1 VTDGID
7 LGRQAFE
14 RQVWGDAFRNLSAA
28 DIEHPLGLEDLER
41 LAVAAYLVGRGEDSV
56 EAWTRAHKD
65 CARHGDVAHAVRCAF
80 WLAFGLLNKGELARG
95 GGWVDRAQRL
105 LDDASLDCVE
115 RGYLRYLT
123 ALRAIFE
130 GDGATA
136 QATFGPACE
145 IGGRFGDAELVT
157 LARVGVGRCLIYLGE
172 VAAGVGLLDEAMVAV
187 TAREVS
193 PIAVGDVYCTLIEA
207 CQELLDLRRVE
218 EWTTALSHWC
228 ESQPDLV
235 LYRGQCLIHRSEI
248 MMLHGTWPDAME
260 EAVRAC
266 ERLADEPAVG
276 AAFYQLAELHRT
288 RGNFEK
294 AEAGYRR
301 ANQFGREPQPGLA
314 LLRLSQGHVDRASV
328 AIRRVV
334 DEAEDPMRRAQ
345 VLGAYV
351 EIVLMSGDVVAARAA
366 ADELSMIAAEM
377 NAPFLRAQAQR
388 CAGAVLLADGDARAA
403 LGVLREAWRGWRE
416 LNAPYEAAR
425 VRVLIGLACRALGDD
440 DSAEMELDAARSVF
454 QQLEAA
460 PELARVEELSGITS
474 VAPAGGLTAREVQVL
489 ALVATGKTNRAI
501 ATDLFISEKTVAHH
515 VSNIFT
521 KLRLSSR
528 SAATAY
534 AYEHDLV

>member
-1 VTDGID
+1 
-7 LGRQAFE
+7 
-14 RQVWGDAFRNLSAA
+14 
-28 DIEHPLGLEDLER
+28 
-41 LAVAAYLVGRGEDSV
+41 
-56 EAWTRAHKD
+56 
-65 CARHGDVAHAVRCAF
+65 
-80 WLAFGLLNKGELARG
+80 
-95 GGWVDRAQRL
+95 
-105 LDDASLDCVE
+105 
-115 RGYLRYLT
+115 
-123 ALRAIFE
+123 
-130 GDGATA
+130 
-136 QATFGPACE
+136 
-145 IGGRFGDAELVT
+145 
-157 LARVGVGRCLIYLGE
+157 
-172 VAAGVGLLDEAMVAV
+172 
-187 TAREVS
+187 
-193 PIAVGDVYCTLIEA
+193 
-207 CQELLDLRRVE
+207 
-218 EWTTALSHWC
+218 
-228 ESQPDLV
+228 
-235 LYRGQCLIHRSEI
+235 

-301 ANQFGREPQPGLA
+301 ANQFGREPQPGLT

-334 DEAEDPMRRAQ
+334 DEAEDHMRRAQ

-351 EIVLMSGDVVAARAA
+351 EIVLTSGDVVAAGAA

-501 ATDLFISEKTVAHH
+501 AADLFISEKTVAHH

-534 AYEHDLV
+534 AYEHDLA